1 MAQGQD
7 KIARS
12 LLDLEPT
19 AIVEFFLLYFNT
31 VDKENSFIAFH
42 GGSVFEKGIVWQGIE
57 YLPIPVETEGFEVN
71 ANGQLARPR
80 IRVSNKDYFV
90 TDLLLNNDDLQF
102 AKIIR
107 KRTFVKYLDDV
118 NFDGGNPWNQ
128 ADASAEIASDTY
140 VISQKTAENKVF
152 VEFELTSPLDLENFE
167 INNRLIMSR
176 YCSWYYRGNG
186 CNYQGLPLA
195 TEDGRKLDLIN
206 PAEWSSLGEWRTG
219 VQFNSGDAAYIEN
232 KKIIVSDPQA
242 PASTGFAKI
251 WYVCQQNH
259 RGSLERQPDRNENFW
274 LRDGCNKKL
283 DGCKL
288 RFGRGPIEFN
298 ERLISKTINY
308 VDFTS
313 RSGSLRYNN
322 IAPNA
327 FVSGSTEQESFPASK
342 IIDLKLLNSADEWR
356 SAGTVA
362 AATANATLTWPEP
375 KNISQIHVYDRN
387 STTQNF
393 GNALLTFFDEN
404 DDVIKQELLPAIP
417 SNGLTPAIAT
427 FDPITVKS
435 INISGSGGIGS
446 ERGLAEVAVFESISP
461 LLVYQ
466 DNQAIPFHTNDFFQI
481 STWIELKGRSPAPQ
495 ELYSIYHNLTQPPFD
510 RFTNTPYLKGIN
522 LYLEGKEM
530 KLGFP
535 IRRIGQVASVLDDN
549 RILTLAWPND
559 ELSPIHL
566 ICSGGL
572 ASGEAPSSASNG
584 FIRLT
589 NGKDSVQYVL
599 NNTLGEYFAFKN
611 PFYQNGIS
619 SSGERLKFGLNDWQY
634 PAQAVGVANPAG
646 ENRRISRFMKTHSPI
661 KFGPTALWTG
671 SFAIENRLKE
681 YETIPKNYVDVSNK
695 PEINNSLLG
704 WWDME
709 PVENGEILA
718 ENNAQIKLKLIADDP
733 EQFTSSEIKE
743 TSLTEFI
750 ALPKQNVVLPFGGFP
765 GTERYG

>member
-242 PASTGFAKI
+242 PAATGFAKI

-288 RFGRGPIEFN
+288 RFGQGQIEFN
-298 ERLISKTINY
+298 QRNVSRTINY

-313 RSGSLRYNN
+313 RAGSLRHNN
-322 IAPNA
+322 VAINA
-327 FVSGSTEQESFPASK
+327 QVVGSTAAPPYLASN
-342 IIDLKLLNSADEWR
+342 IIDLKTGQPPFEWR
-356 SAGTVA
+356 SAGEEQA
-362 AATANATLTWPEP
+362 QLANVTLTWTQS
-375 KNISQIHVYDRN
+375 KKISQINIYDRID
-387 STTQNF
+387 TTQNF
-393 GNALLTFFDEN
+393 GNAFIRFFDESN
-404 DDVIKQELLPAIP
+404 TVIKSGLLTGIPVNGALPAIT
-417 SNGLTPAIAT
+417 G

-435 INISGSGGIGS
+435 INISGSGGTGFT
-446 ERGLAEVAVFESISP
+446 RGLAEVAVFESLSP
-461 LLVYQ
+461 HLIY
-466 DNQAIPFHTNDFFQI
+466 NDIEPTALHRNNFFQI
-481 STWIELKGRSPAPQ
+481 ATWIDPSVDRSPFPRDI
-495 ELYSIYHNLTQPPFD
+495 YSIYHNLGSGFSF
-510 RFTNTPYLKGIN
+510 RHSGIN
-522 LYLEGKEM
+522 LYLSGNDVR
-530 KLGFP
+530 LDFATRFTGQDSS
-535 IRRIGQVASVLDDN
+535 IGSQVRNITFNLP
-549 RILTLAWPND
+549 PNGN
-559 ELSPIHL
+559 LRPLHL
-566 ICSGGL
+566 ICSGGNATGNSPSTATAGFVRITDGDEL
-572 ASGEAPSSASNG
+572 NAEYQLNSSA
-584 FIRLT
+584 
-589 NGKDSVQYVL
+589 
-599 NNTLGEYFAFKN
+599 GEYFKFKN
-611 PFYQNGIS
+611 PDYQDGINS
-619 SSGERLKFGLNDWQY
+619 SPERLKFSLNDWQFS
-634 PAQAVGVANPAG
+634 ATGNLNGNPLG
-646 ENRRISRFMKTHSPI
+646 ESFVITNFMKTHSPI
-661 KFGPTALWTG
+661 KFGPTAFWTG
-671 SFAIENRLKE
+671 SFALANRLRL
-681 YETIPKNYVDVSNK
+681 YGSIPKSYDDIGSRVEISNG
-695 PEINNSLLG
+695 LLA

-709 PVENGEILA
+709 PDEDGEIPA
-718 ENNAQIKLKLIADDP
+718 ENNPLLQLKIVADDE
-733 EQFTSSEIKE
+733 EQFTSSQ
-743 TSLTEFI
+743 EFDI
-750 ALPKQNVVLPFGGFP
+750 TLRESINLPKQDVVLPFGGFP